1 MFKRETLAF
10 KNAKIITPMRVIG
23 NGVLIVENGK
33 ISSIGPE
40 TEVKIPQGIKL
51 IDATDN
57 YLAPGF
63 IDIHLHG
70 AGGADT
76 MDGTEEAIEKISKV
90 HARGGSTCIVPTTL
104 TAPLDRI
111 LKAVSNIGIA
121 KRKTLKG
128 AQVLGAHIEG
138 PYLSVEQGG
147 AQNAK
152 YLKVPRPEEYEKLL
166 EFSEDICQMTVAP
179 ELDGALELGKAL
191 VREKIVASIGHS
203 NATYDEV
210 VSAIE
215 AGFSHVTHIFSGMS
229 GLRRINLFRVA
240 GVIEST
246 LLLDELTTEMIADGR
261 HIPASLMKL
270 VIKAKGL
277 DKVSLV
283 TDASSS
289 TGMPEG
295 QYRMGGLEVIVKDGV
310 AKLSDGSGFAG
321 SVATMNLCVRNMI
334 ELVGLSMQD
343 AVKMA
348 TLNPAKIIGVDKR
361 KGSLVEGKDADLV
374 IFDKDINILAT
385 VVEGKVVFSCTS
397 LNTYQP

>member
-1 MFKRETLAF
+1 MFKRETLVF
-10 KNAKIITPMRVIG
+10 KNAKIITPIIVID

-33 ISSIGPE
+33 ISFIGPE
-40 TEVKIPQGIKL
+40 AEVKIPQGIKV
-51 IDATDN
+51 IDAADN

-76 MDGTEEAIEKISKV
+76 MDGTEEAIEKISQV
-90 HARGGSTCIVPTTL
+90 HAKGGSTCIVPTTL

-138 PYLSVEQGG
+138 PYLSVEQRG

-334 ELVGLSMQD
+334 ELVGLSIR
-343 AVKMA
+343 
-348 TLNPAKIIGVDKR
+348 LCHN
-361 KGSLVEGKDADLV
+361 
-374 IFDKDINILAT
+374 
-385 VVEGKVVFSCTS
+385 
-397 LNTYQP
+397 

>member
-1 MFKRETLAF
+1 MCEKETLAF
-10 KNAKIITPMRVIG
+10 KNAKIITPMRVID

-40 TEVKIPQGIKL
+40 AEVRIPQEIKV
-51 IDATDN
+51 INAADN

-63 IDIHLHG
+63 IDIHVHG
-70 AGGADT
+70 AGGADA
-76 MDGTEEAIEKISKV
+76 MDGTEEAIQKISKV
-90 HARGGSTCIVPTTL
+90 HAKGGSTSIVPTTL

-111 LKAVSNIGIA
+111 LKAVRNIGIA
-121 KRKTLKG
+121 KRKTLEG

-138 PYLSVEQGG
+138 PYLSKEQRG
-147 AQNAK
+147 AQDPK
-152 YLKVPRPEEYEKLL
+152 YLKVPQPEEYEKLL

-179 ELDGALELGKAL
+179 ELDGAINLGKAL
-191 VREKIVASIGHS
+191 VRGGIVASIGHS

-215 AGFSHVTHIFSGMS
+215 AGFTHVTHMFSGMS

-277 DKVSLV
+277 DRVSLV
-283 TDASSS
+283 TDASPP

-295 QYRMGGLEVIVKDGV
+295 QYRVGGLEIIVEDGV

-343 AVKMA
+343 AIKMA
-348 TLNPAKIIGVDKR
+348 TLNPAKVIRIDEK

-374 IFDKDINILAT
+374 IFDKDINILTT
-385 VVEGKVVFSCTS
+385 VIKGKVVFSGKSVSTF
-397 LNTYQP
+397 

>member
-1 MFKRETLAF
+1 MSQRETLVF
-10 KNAKIITPMRVIG
+10 KNATIITPMRVID
-23 NGVLIVENGK
+23 NGVLIVKNGK

-40 TEVKIPQGIKL
+40 AEVKVSQGIKV
-51 IDATDN
+51 IDAAGS

-70 AGGADT
+70 AGGSDV

-90 HARGGSTCIVPTTL
+90 HAKGGSTSIVPTTL
-104 TAPLDRI
+104 TAPLDSI
-111 LKAVSNIGIA
+111 LKAVRNIGIA

-138 PYLSVEQGG
+138 PYLSVEQRG
-147 AQNAK
+147 AQNPK

-166 EFSEDICQMTVAP
+166 GFSEDICQMTVAP
-179 ELDGALELGKAL
+179 ELDGAINLGKTL

-215 AGFSHVTHIFSGMS
+215 AGFSHVTHMFSGMS
-229 GLRRINLFRVA
+229 GLRRINLVRVA

-270 VIKAKGL
+270 VIKTKGL

-283 TDASSS
+283 SDASSP

-295 QYRMGGLEVIVKDGV
+295 QYRMGGLEVIVEDGV

-321 SVATMNLCVRNMI
+321 SVATMNLCVRNMVN
-334 ELVGLSMQD
+334 LVGLSIED
-343 AVKMA
+343 AIKMA
-348 TLNPAKIIGVDKR
+348 TLNPAKVIGIDEK
-361 KGSLVEGKDADLV
+361 KGSLVEGKDADIV
-374 IFDKDINILAT
+374 IFDKDINILIT
-385 VVEGKVVFSCTS
+385 VVKGKVVFSRKNVGT
-397 LNTYQP
+397 P

>member
-1 MFKRETLAF
+1 MSQREAFVF
-10 KNAKIITPMRVIG
+10 KNATIITPMRVIG

-33 ISSIGPE
+33 ISSIGPG
-40 TEVKIPQGIKL
+40 TEVKIPQEIKV
-51 IDATDN
+51 IDVAGN

-70 AGGADT
+70 GGGADV
-76 MDGTEEAIEKISKV
+76 MDGTEEAIQKISKV
-90 HARGGSTCIVPTTL
+90 HARGGSTSIVPTTL

-111 LKAVSNIGIA
+111 LKAARNIGMA
-121 KRKTLKG
+121 KRKTLEG

-138 PYLSVEQGG
+138 PYLSMEQVG
-147 AQNAK
+147 AQNPK
-152 YLKVPRPEEYEKLL
+152 YLRVPQPEEYEKLL
-166 EFSEDICQMTVAP
+166 RFSEDICQMTVAP
-179 ELDGALELGKAL
+179 ELDGAINLAKAL
-191 VREKIVASIGHS
+191 VKEKIIASIGHS

-215 AGFSHVTHIFSGMS
+215 AGFSHVTHMFSAMS

-277 DKVSLV
+277 DRVLLV
-283 TDASSS
+283 TDASSPA
-289 TGMPEG
+289 GMPEG
-295 QYRMGGLEVIVKDGV
+295 QYRVGGLKVIVEDGV
-310 AKLSDGSGFAG
+310 AKLSDGSAFAG

-334 ELVGLSMQD
+334 NLVGLSIQD
-343 AVKMA
+343 AIKMA
-348 TLNPAKIIGVDKR
+348 TLNPAKAIGIDEK
-361 KGSLVEGKDADLV
+361 KGSLVEGKDADVV
-374 IFDKDINILAT
+374 ILDKDINILAT
-385 VVEGKVVFSCTS
+385 IVKGKMVFSRKGVII
-397 LNTYQP
+397 P

>member
-1 MFKRETLAF
+1 MSQREALAF
-10 KNAKIITPMRVIG
+10 KNAKIITPMRVID

-40 TEVKIPQGIKL
+40 AEVKVPQGTKV
-51 IDATDN
+51 IDVAGK

-70 AGGADT
+70 AGGADV

-90 HARGGSTCIVPTTL
+90 HAKGGSTSIVPTTL
-104 TAPLDRI
+104 TASLSKI
-111 LKAVSNIGIA
+111 LKAVRNIGMA
-121 KRKTLKG
+121 KRKMLEG

-138 PYLSVEQGG
+138 PYLSMKQRG
-147 AQNAK
+147 AQDPK
-152 YLKVPRPEEYEKLL
+152 YLKVPQPEEYEKLL

-179 ELDGALELGKAL
+179 ELDGAIDLGKAL
-191 VREKIVASIGHS
+191 LRRGIVASIGHS
-203 NATYDEV
+203 NATYNEV

-215 AGFSHVTHIFSGMS
+215 AGFTHVTHIFSAMS

-283 TDASSS
+283 SDASSP

-295 QYRMGGLEVIVKDGV
+295 QYRVGGLEVIVEDGV
-310 AKLSDGSGFAG
+310 AKLSDRTAFAG
-321 SVATMNLCVRNMI
+321 SIATMNLCVRNMI
-334 ELVGLSMQD
+334 DLVGLSISD
-343 AVKMA
+343 VIKMA
-348 TLNPAKIIGVDKR
+348 TLNPAKVIGVDEK

-385 VVEGKVVFSCTS
+385 VVKGKVVFSRKSFDTF
-397 LNTYQP
+397 